1 MSESKEEIIDFI
13 IVVKYNGHN
22 VRPNGSVDL
31 NLISRYSEMVDSIR
45 LLQLLNNDIVLTVK
59 IPESKAFKL
68 GSFRIGGVAFDHD
81 GTAKIKFNG
90 MTDFINTDNLNKLI
104 NEINQIPPYPIEAFN
119 LQFLKGDNNPVPL
132 TNPWQ
137 KGVENE
143 RQKY

>member
-104 NEINQIPPYPIEAFN
+104 PMDKEDMFQ
-119 LQFLKGDNNPVPL
+119 LKCTSIVEL
-132 TNPWQ
+132 
-137 KGVENE
+137 ENE
-143 RQKY
+143 DDEEI